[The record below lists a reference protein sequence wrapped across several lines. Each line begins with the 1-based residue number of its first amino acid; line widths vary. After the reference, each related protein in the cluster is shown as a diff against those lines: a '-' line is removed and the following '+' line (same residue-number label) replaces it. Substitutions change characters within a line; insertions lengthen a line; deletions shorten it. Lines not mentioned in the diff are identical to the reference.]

1 MHDMDR
7 YARLQLVCFCRLV
20 PLLTIAFI
28 ALAVLWGR

>member
-1 MHDMDR
+1 MRDMDGF
-7 YARLQLVCFCRLV
+7 ARLQLVMFCRLV